1 MKFLPLILAASL
13 LSGCAQ
19 LTTLPPPSQAGATDG
34 DAAMYLVENAPAQ
47 HSISSSSSTSSF
59 GAALNDL
66 RARYGLAALHEDRRL
81 SSAAQAFAEDMARHG
96 YHAHTGRDGSTVVSR
111 VQAAGCRGGGHFAEN
126 IAWGQDSAQDSLSGW
141 FASPHHRDNMLGRKY
156 GVYGLG
162 QAGGVWV
169 LDFAG
174 GC

>member
-1 MKFLPLILAASL
+1 MN
-13 LSGCAQ
+13 
-19 LTTLPPPSQAGATDG
+19 
-34 DAAMYLVENAPAQ
+34 LVEAPA
-47 HSISSSSSTSSF
+47 SRSMSSSSVIGTAGF
-59 GAALNDL
+59 GAALNEV
-66 RARYGLAALHEDRRL
+66 RARYGLGALREDRRV
-81 SSAAQAFAEDMARHG
+81 SAAAQAFAEDMARHG
-96 YHAHTGRDGSTVVSR
+96 YHSHNGRDGSTVVHR
-111 VQAAGCRGGGHFAEN
+111 VQAAGCNGQGRFAEN

-141 FASPHHRDNMLGRKY
+141 FASPHHRDNMLSRKY